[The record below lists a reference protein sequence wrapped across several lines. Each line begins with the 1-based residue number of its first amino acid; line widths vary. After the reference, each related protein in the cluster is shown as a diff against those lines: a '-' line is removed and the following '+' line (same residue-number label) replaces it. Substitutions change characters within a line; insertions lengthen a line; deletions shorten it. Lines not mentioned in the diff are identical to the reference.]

1 MTDPA
6 PNPLRDLAI
15 RNPANAAH
23 FMRIKPVSGR
33 VSIRFAGETLA
44 LSADALRV
52 LEVGRDLYDPVLYL
66 PAADVRARL
75 RAGGGR
81 TRCPIKGE
89 SEYLDLHGSDG
100 ALRAAALAWSYDPTV
115 PGAEAL
121 AGRIAF
127 DPRQV
132 EITETPPGAGG

>member
-1 MTDPA
+1 MTDDPIDA
-6 PNPLRDLAI
+6 LAV
-15 RNPANAAH
+15 RNPANPRH
-23 FMRIKPVSGR
+23 FMRMKPVKAR
-33 VSIRFAGETLA
+33 VEIRLGGALLA
-44 LSADALRV
+44 ASSDALQV
-52 LEVGRDLYDPVLYL
+52 LEAGRDLYDPVLYL
-66 PAADVRARL
+66 PAADVTAPL
-75 RAGGGR
+75 RPTGAR

-89 SEYLDLHGSDG
+89 SEYLDLHGPDG
-100 ALRAAALAWSYDPTV
+100 ALRAAALAWSYDRTV